1 MPTSRSHGRTYVFYI
16 HRLSQDVVNYVKLS
30 MWVILDW
37 STYNLSSSLPDWIA
51 SVYTIHMSVTF
62 PLIFHF
68 RTFLEKYLSQNF
80 LFFRVC
86 IVVLHI
92 VIVWLIK
99 YACSVMIAIRIFV
112 PVSPHLVDNL
122 SLSWLRT

>member
-99 YACSVMIAIRIFV
+99 YARSVMVAIRIFV

>member
-1 MPTSRSHGRTYVFYI
+1 
-16 HRLSQDVVNYVKLS
+16 
-30 MWVILDW
+30 MWVTLDW
-37 STYNLSSSLPDWIA
+37 STYNLSSSLSDRIA

-68 RTFLEKYLSQNF
+68 RTFLEKYLSQNL
-80 LFFRVC
+80 LFFRVS

-99 YACSVMIAIRIFV
+99 YASSVMIAVRIFV
-112 PVSPHLVDNL
+112 PVSSHLVDNL
-122 SLSWLRT
+122 SLSRLRT